1 VRIFMGDNG
10 LAIVLMV
17 VGFLVT
23 FMLPL
28 YALAAIF

>member
-10 LAIVLMV
+10 FAIALMV